1 MIRPPTRRFE
11 STRASRERLQDE
23 TASADASASTQRLDR
38 SLLHGV
44 AWTGA
49 ARWSTQVLSWAA
61 TFILARLLTP
71 DDFGLVG
78 LAAVYVGFVALVT
91 EMGLGTAIVT
101 FRDLTEHEIAQING
115 LALLVGLGG
124 FLVTCAIAVPV
135 GLFFKS
141 PHLPPVIVVT
151 GVSFIVSSLKTVP
164 IGVLQKEL
172 RFKLIAGIEAG
183 QAVLLAVAQTAFAL
197 MGLRYWSLV
206 LGELTALGII
216 TAVIVAYRH
225 RGFAAPNLKA
235 LRRVTTFTSH
245 LLVTRISW
253 YTYSNADFVIVGRIL
268 GVAPLG
274 IYKMAWGFSSAPMQK
289 IVEIV
294 TRVTPAVFSAVQSDL
309 AALRRYVLM
318 ITEAMAL
325 LTLPASVGLALV
337 ADDFV
342 RFALGSTWLGVI
354 VPLRL
359 LGGYVAMRTISTI
372 PSQVLTI
379 IGETRFTM
387 KNGLFA
393 LVFMPSAF
401 LVGSHWGS
409 AGVATAW
416 IVAYP
421 VIVAPVYIRLFRRIE
436 MRLSSYLSAVGP
448 SVSGTL
454 AMAAAVLTL
463 RLALPADLA
472 PVARLASQ
480 IGCGGGAYAL
490 WLFLFHRR
498 RIIRVVG
505 GVRRIGK

>member
-23 TASADASASTQRLDR
+23 TASAGASASTQRLDR

-101 FRDLTEHEIAQING
+101 FRDLTEHEIAQINA
-115 LALLVGLGG
+115 LALLVGVGG

-135 GLFFKS
+135 GMFFRS
-141 PHLPPVIVVT
+141 PHLPPVIAVT
-151 GVSFIVSSLKTVP
+151 GLTFVVSSLKTVP
-164 IGVLQKEL
+164 IGVLQKEF
-172 RFKLIAGIEAG
+172 RFKLIAGLEAG
-183 QAVLLAVAQTAFAL
+183 QAVLLAAAQTGYAL
-197 MGLRYWSLV
+197 LGLRYWSLV

-216 TAVIVAYRH
+216 TTVIIAYRH
-225 RGFAAPNLKA
+225 RGFATPNFKA

-245 LLVTRISW
+245 LLVTRVSW
-253 YTYSNADFVIVGRIL
+253 YTYSNADFVIVGRML

-294 TRVTPAVFSAVQSDL
+294 TRVTPAVFSAVQKDL

-325 LTLPASVGLALV
+325 LTVPASVGLALV

-342 RFALGSTWLGVI
+342 RVALGATWLGVI

-387 KNGLFA
+387 KNGIFA
-393 LVFMPSAF
+393 LLVMPTAF
-401 LVGSHWGS
+401 LVGSRWGS

-421 VIVAPVYIRLFRRIE
+421 VIVAPVYVRLFRKID

-454 AMAAAVLTL
+454 AMAASVLAL
-463 RLALPADLA
+463 RLVLPSTLA
-472 PVARLASQ
+472 PAARLAAQ
-480 IGCGGGAYAL
+480 VACGAVVYAV
-490 WLFLFHRR
+490 WLALFHRG
-498 RIIRVVG
+498 RIARVLE
-505 GVRRIGK
+505 GVRRIRK